1 MHQKPTHRLFRKFR
15 VILFS
20 ISFAAVALPSS
31 TTQAEDFVFRRS
43 YYSHV
48 ANDGL
53 DALAPSPNNRSAYRF
68 PITSSGPGFAIRG
81 GYRINR
87 MAIQSGNSYDVTIFR
102 QNWFEVTP

>member
-1 MHQKPTHRLFRKFR
+1 MLQTPAHRFSRKLR
-15 VILFS
+15 VILCGLGL
-20 ISFAAVALPSS
+20 AAAGLLPS
-31 TTQAEDFVFRRS
+31 TAQAEDFLFRRS

-53 DALAPSPNNRSAYRF
+53 DALAPIPTNRSAYRY

-87 MAIQSGNSYDVTIFR
+87 MVIQSGNSYDVTIFR